1 MAKKSDLNKVSLILT
16 DRHLREL
23 ARIAERTGH
32 KRHYLMRQAI
42 DHFLFAENALAPKQS
57 HIA

>member
-1 MAKKSDLNKVSLILT
+1 MEKDGVVRKVTVRLT
-16 DRHLREL
+16 DRHLSEL